1 MSGGSQQLRI
11 FRRTYRDTGDIHAA
25 CDAAGQVRLDDGR
38 EVNIISL
45 TEAKLTLERDAKNPP
60 PPEAYEPI
68 PVPKEAAMARPKK
81 TQENVEVIKQMDFDR
96 AVKLYRGDIK
106 PALSEA
112 ASQNQSIGE
121 AYKAIKKECHIQP
134 QSAKA
139 AIKAS
144 EMEEA
149 RRDDHL
155 RGFCG
160 MLNAL
165 VGFDLV
171 TFNGGDLVDQA
182 EGRDAGPRMK
192 LVTTG
197 DAEPPLQMGV
207 PSDGTETDLAEAG
220 EADDDFTEATE
231 EELARQ
237 EGRGGS
243 NDDAEEE
250 HAEAAE

>member
-1 MSGGSQQLRI
+1 MSGGSRQLRI

-25 CDAAGQVRLDDGR
+25 CDAAGTVRLDDGR

-45 TEAKLTLERDAKNPP
+45 EEARIHLANDAKNPP
-60 PPEAYEPI
+60 PPEAFEPGST
-68 PVPKEAAMARPKK
+68 EETAMGRPRKNK
-81 TQENVEVIKQMDFDR
+81 TEDRVEEVRVMDFDR

-106 PALSEA
+106 PAQSEA
-112 ASQNQSIGE
+112 ASQNQTVGE

-165 VGFDLV
+165 VGHELV

-182 EGRDAGPRMK
+182 EGRDAAPRMK

-197 DAEPPLQMGV
+197 DQLEMGV

-220 EADDDFTEATE
+220 EGDDSFTEASE
-231 EELARQ
+231 DELAAQ
-237 EGRGGS
+237 DGRPG

-250 HAEAAE
+250 QVEAAE